1 MASAHVAQGARLG
14 GHGGAPAACS
24 TTMGANAG
32 RSSLDPI
39 GPAVCLRTM
48 SNGQALDLEL
58 NAVDGGGGHA
68 VGLFA

>member
-1 MASAHVAQGARLG
+1 
-14 GHGGAPAACS
+14 
-24 TTMGANAG
+24 MGANAG

-68 VGLFA
+68 VGLFAWDNCSTSGARGAGRNLKIT

>member
-1 MASAHVAQGARLG
+1 
-14 GHGGAPAACS
+14 
-24 TTMGANAG
+24 MGANAG
-32 RSSLDPI
+32 GSSLDPI

-68 VGLFA
+68 VGLFACDKCSTSGARGAGRNLKIRLR

>member
-1 MASAHVAQGARLG
+1 
-14 GHGGAPAACS
+14 
-24 TTMGANAG
+24 MGANAG

-58 NAVDGGGGHA
+58 NAVDGGGHVVVSLDGIVA
-68 VGLFA
+68 

>member
-1 MASAHVAQGARLG
+1 
-14 GHGGAPAACS
+14 
-24 TTMGANAG
+24 MGANAG
-32 RSSLDPI
+32 GSSLDPI

-68 VGLFA
+68 VGLFETIVAPQGRVARVETLRSN